1 MTTMNPFL
9 VQSTLPYLAPHFDQ
23 IANHHYRPAF
33 DEGMQ
38 QKRAEI
44 AAIALNP
51 QMPDFNNTILA
62 LEQSG
67 ELLTRVTSVFFA
79 MTAAHTNDELQ
90 RLDEQFSAELAEL
103 ANDIYLNGEL
113 FARVDAVWQ
122 RRESLGLDS
131 ESIRL
136 VEVIHQRFVLA
147 GAKLAQA
154 DKAKLK
160 VLNTEAATLTSQFNQ
175 RLLAANKSGGL
186 VVNDIAQLAGMSEQ
200 EIALA
205 AEAAREKGL
214 DNKWLI
220 PLLNTTQQPALAKMM
235 PMIPALSFNVW
246 WRSVHNR
253 QHYLVFLIM
262 PHGKSPIRWQKHL
275 KQHLTLCGKLF
286 QRRVN
291 VRAMN

>member
-51 QMPDFNNTILA
+51 QTPDFNNTILA

-147 GAKLAQA
+147 GAKLEQA

-214 DNKWLI
+214 DNNLLELI
-220 PLLNTTQQPALAKMM
+220 AADPAFNLSLDDLKAAMKPERYTGRAKEQVDEFLAEVIQPILDANKEDLGVKAE
-235 PMIPALSFNVW
+235 INV
-246 WRSVHNR
+246 
-253 QHYLVFLIM
+253 
-262 PHGKSPIRWQKHL
+262 
-275 KQHLTLCGKLF
+275 
-286 QRRVN
+286 
-291 VRAMN
+291 

>member
-51 QMPDFNNTILA
+51 QTPDFNNTILA

-122 RRESLGLDS
+122 PWGL
-131 ESIRL
+131 I
-136 VEVIHQRFVLA
+136 
-147 GAKLAQA
+147 
-154 DKAKLK
+154 
-160 VLNTEAATLTSQFNQ
+160 
-175 RLLAANKSGGL
+175 
-186 VVNDIAQLAGMSEQ
+186 VNPSA
-200 EIALA
+200 
-205 AEAAREKGL
+205 
-214 DNKWLI
+214 
-220 PLLNTTQQPALAKMM
+220 
-235 PMIPALSFNVW
+235 W
-246 WRSVHNR
+246 WRLFINVLSLPEPNLHK
-253 QHYLVFLIM
+253 LI
-262 PHGKSPIRWQKHL
+262 
-275 KQHLTLCGKLF
+275 KQ
-286 QRRVN
+286 N
-291 VRAMN
+291 

>member
-51 QMPDFNNTILA
+51 QTPDFNNTILA

-147 GAKLAQA
+147 GAKLEQA

-214 DNKWLI
+214 DNNLLELI
-220 PLLNTTQQPALAKMM
+220 AADPAFNLSLDDLKAAMKPERYTGRAKEQVDEFLDEVVRPILKENADLLGVKAE
-235 PMIPALSFNVW
+235 INV
-246 WRSVHNR
+246 
-253 QHYLVFLIM
+253 
-262 PHGKSPIRWQKHL
+262 
-275 KQHLTLCGKLF
+275 
-286 QRRVN
+286 
-291 VRAMN
+291 

>member
-136 VEVIHQRFVLA
+136 
-147 GAKLAQA
+147 
-154 DKAKLK
+154 
-160 VLNTEAATLTSQFNQ
+160 
-175 RLLAANKSGGL
+175 
-186 VVNDIAQLAGMSEQ
+186 
-200 EIALA
+200 
-205 AEAAREKGL
+205 
-214 DNKWLI
+214 
-220 PLLNTTQQPALAKMM
+220 
-235 PMIPALSFNVW
+235 
-246 WRSVHNR
+246 WR
-253 QHYLVFLIM
+253 
-262 PHGKSPIRWQKHL
+262 
-275 KQHLTLCGKLF
+275 
-286 QRRVN
+286 
-291 VRAMN
+291 

>member
-33 DEGMQ
+33 DEGIQ

-51 QMPDFNNTILA
+51 QTPDFNNTILA

-147 GAKLAQA
+147 GAKLEQA

-214 DNKWLI
+214 DNNLLELI
-220 PLLNTTQQPALAKMM
+220 AADPAFNLSLDDLKAAMKPERYTGRAKEQVDEFLAEVIQPILDANKEDLGVKAE
-235 PMIPALSFNVW
+235 INV
-246 WRSVHNR
+246 
-253 QHYLVFLIM
+253 
-262 PHGKSPIRWQKHL
+262 
-275 KQHLTLCGKLF
+275 
-286 QRRVN
+286 
-291 VRAMN
+291 

>member
-51 QMPDFNNTILA
+51 QTPDFNNTILA

-113 FARVDAVWQ
+113 SPKELKGLGAT
-122 RRESLGLDS
+122 GLDYHMGCLLYTS
-131 ESIRL
+131 D
-136 VEVIHQRFVLA
+136 A
-147 GAKLAQA
+147 A
-154 DKAKLK
+154 D
-160 VLNTEAATLTSQFNQ
+160 E
-175 RLLAANKSGGL
+175 
-186 VVNDIAQLAGMSEQ
+186 
-200 EIALA
+200 
-205 AEAAREKGL
+205 
-214 DNKWLI
+214 
-220 PLLNTTQQPALAKMM
+220 
-235 PMIPALSFNVW
+235 
-246 WRSVHNR
+246 
-253 QHYLVFLIM
+253 
-262 PHGKSPIRWQKHL
+262 
-275 KQHLTLCGKLF
+275 
-286 QRRVN
+286 
-291 VRAMN
+291 

>member
-122 RRESLGLDS
+122 RRESHD
-131 ESIRL
+131 
-136 VEVIHQRFVLA
+136 
-147 GAKLAQA
+147 GASVSLRGNLISHKGE
-154 DKAKLK
+154 DRY
-160 VLNTEAATLTSQFNQ
+160 VF
-175 RLLAANKSGGL
+175 RDKSGEIN
-186 VVNDIAQLAGMSEQ
+186 VV
-200 EIALA
+200 
-205 AEAAREKGL
+205 
-214 DNKWLI
+214 
-220 PLLNTTQQPALAKMM
+220 
-235 PMIPALSFNVW
+235 IPAA
-246 WRSVHNR
+246 
-253 QHYLVFLIM
+253 VFDGREVQPDQMINISGSLDK
-262 PHGKSPIRWQKHL
+262 KSAPAVV
-275 KQHLTLCGKLF
+275 
-286 QRRVN
+286 RV
-291 VRAMN
+291 MLPTY